1 MRVESLVRADHGAV
15 EIVMRWEEG
24 RRSENVEDRRG
35 SGGPRMAMAGG
46 GGLIVL
52 LLALLF
58 GVNPASLFRGGGT
71 QEPVEVTAKE
81 SELSD
86 FVSVVL
92 ADTEDTWTALFQQMG
107 REYTPPK
114 LVLFRD
120 AVESA
125 CGFQEAAVG
134 PFYCPE
140 DRRVYLDLS
149 FFDDLSS
156 KFGAPGDFAQAYVVA
171 HEVGHHVQN
180 LLGISQKV
188 HALQGRAG
196 EAEANDASVRL
207 ELQADF
213 LAGVWAHH
221 AQAARNV
228 LESGDLE
235 EALNAA
241 SQIGDDRLQR
251 RSRGYVAPESFTHG
265 TSAQRARWFK
275 RGFTTG
281 DVKQGDT
288 FSAKDL

>member
-1 MRVESLVRADHGAV
+1 V
-15 EIVMRWEEG
+15 I
-24 RRSENVEDRRG
+24 
-35 SGGPRMAMAGG
+35 
-46 GGLIVL
+46 
-52 LLALLF
+52 
-58 GVNPASLFRGGGT
+58 
-71 QEPVEVTAKE
+71 
-81 SELSD
+81 
-86 FVSVVL
+86 
-92 ADTEDTWTALFQQMG
+92 
-107 REYTPPK
+107 
-114 LVLFRD
+114 
-120 AVESA
+120 
-125 CGFQEAAVG
+125 
-134 PFYCPE
+134 
-140 DRRVYLDLS
+140 
-149 FFDDLSS
+149 
-156 KFGAPGDFAQAYVVA
+156 A